1 MKTLILI
8 FVSML
13 LITCS
18 TSDLVDNWK
27 NPEIDTYHAGKVLI
41 VGMTSNQEARKL
53 FEDQLRMEYEARN
66 ITAVTSYQYFENSRK
81 SEDDLLVI
89 EKKLVADGFDT
100 ILFSKIIGSE
110 TKERLSKSYRN
121 VDNTY
126 RKFRDDYYT
135 NQDIYYNPAYYEQY
149 PVYHAEASLYCI
161 CETKERELIWKGF
174 IDITDPTNIKETV
187 DDYVNLMVFILEEN
201 ELLIKKEALKT
212 SAVSLR

>member
-1 MKTLILI
+1 MQNLVLIGLVL
-8 FVSML
+8 FSFS
-13 LITCS
+13 CS

-53 FEDQLRMEYEARN
+53 FEDQLKAEYQARQIEAV
-66 ITAVTSYQYFENSRK
+66 ASYRYFENSRK
-81 SEDDLLVI
+81 SEDDLLVL
-89 EKKLVADGFDT
+89 EKQLLADGFDT

-187 DDYVNLMVFILEEN
+187 DDYVKLMVFILEEN
-201 ELLIKKEALKT
+201 ELLIKKEAVKT
-212 SAVSLR
+212 VALN